1 MPIIT
6 VEMFEG
12 RSIDQKRDLVASL
25 TSETARIAR
34 CREDDVQVVIR
45 EVKRE
50 NWGMGGELASD
61 KT

>member
-1 MPIIT
+1 MPIVT

-25 TSETARIAR
+25 TSETARIVR
-34 CREDDVQVVIR
+34 CREDDVQIVIR

-50 NWGMGGELASD
+50 DWGISGELACDRS
-61 KT
+61 